1 MSQQPSGRNKES
13 GVYVDNE
20 KKNEN
25 NLLDRIYRR
34 FYGMSLL

>member
-1 MSQQPSGRNKES
+1 MSQQPSGLNKES

-34 FYGMSLL
+34 LYGMSLL